1 MRAFIGID
9 LPEDIQKYLK
19 SIQELLK
26 KSRDDVKWIEP
37 GNIHLTLKFLG
48 EITQEQA
55 QEIKTILEDLACKF
69 MSLELQL
76 RELGAFP
83 KLDFARILWVG
94 LDDKTGSLKK
104 IARDLDTSLT
114 KLGIPK
120 EDKTFSAHITLGRI
134 KNHKK
139 DLKLQEL
146 LRKNKIQNLSFVFK
160 EITFFK
166 STLSSSGPV
175 YEALYR
181 ISLKNNPITK
191 IA

>member
-1 MRAFIGID
+1 MRAFIGIS

-48 EITQEQA
+48 EITQEQT
-55 QEIKTILEDLACKF
+55 QGIKTILEDVACKF

-104 IARDLDTSLT
+104 IAHDLDRSLV

-120 EDKTFSAHITLGRI
+120 EDKPFSAHITLGRI
-134 KNHKK
+134 KNPKK

-146 LRKNKIQNLSFVFK
+146 LIKNKIQNLSFVFK

-175 YEALYR
+175 YETLYR